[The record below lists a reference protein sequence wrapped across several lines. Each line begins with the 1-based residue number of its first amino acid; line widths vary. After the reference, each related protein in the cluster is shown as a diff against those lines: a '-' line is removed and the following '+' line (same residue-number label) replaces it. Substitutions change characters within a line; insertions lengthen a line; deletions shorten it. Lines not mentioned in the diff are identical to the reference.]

1 MIAKKLRSN
10 EGARILARKH
20 GNTGFRGADANKKK
34 DFDASA
40 GSGGSLVPS
49 SVPSN
54 NGDATAT
61 IASAD
66 RGPVVRI
73 SPPPIATATAT
84 AVGPARAGI
93 AAPATADIPATHTPP
108 LVEVQPACAA
118 DTMTRRAGGFDNNC
132 RDQLSNPNA
141 LTGKL
146 LARTYVHLPLN

>member
-1 MIAKKLRSN
+1 MIAKMLKSN

-40 GSGGSLVPS
+40 GSGASGGSLVPS

-61 IASAD
+61 
-66 RGPVVRI
+66 
-73 SPPPIATATAT
+73 PIATATAT

-108 LVEVQPACAA
+108 QVEVQPACAA
-118 DTMTRRAGGFDNNC
+118 DTMTGRAGGFDNNC

>member
-34 DFDASA
+34 AFDASA

-61 IASAD
+61 
-66 RGPVVRI
+66 
-73 SPPPIATATAT
+73 PIATATAT
-84 AVGPARAGI
+84 AVGPPRAGI

-118 DTMTRRAGGFDNNC
+118 NTMTGRAGGFDNNC

>member
-10 EGARILARKH
+10 EGARILARKN

-34 DFDASA
+34 AFDASA

-49 SVPSN
+49 NVPSN

-61 IASAD
+61 IAFAG

-73 SPPPIATATAT
+73 SPPPIATAT

-108 LVEVQPACAA
+108 LVEVQRACAA
-118 DTMTRRAGGFDNNC
+118 DTMTGRAGGFDNNC

>member
-34 DFDASA
+34 AFDASA

-61 IASAD
+61 
-66 RGPVVRI
+66 
-73 SPPPIATATAT
+73 PIATAT

-108 LVEVQPACAA
+108 QVEVQPACAA
-118 DTMTRRAGGFDNNC
+118 DTMTGRAGGFDNNC

>member
-34 DFDASA
+34 AFDASA

-61 IASAD
+61 
-66 RGPVVRI
+66 
-73 SPPPIATATAT
+73 PIATATAT

-108 LVEVQPACAA
+108 LVEVQRACAA
-118 DTMTRRAGGFDNNC
+118 DTMTGRAGGFDNNC